1 MAAKEEDKKNKR
13 QDVLDRLERMG
24 VPIPKDSKLRNWRPS
39 GLDFARDT
47 SVTGSKPGRTP
58 GASRYQGQPSSGPE
72 NRGAN
77 MSKST
82 STPPRETKTAIL
94 RKLLSRKAGADLDA
108 LQSATG
114 WQPHSVRAAM
124 SGLRK
129 AGYTIDRA
137 DPAKT
142 SSGAVYRI
150 TSGPESAT

>member
-1 MAAKEEDKKNKR
+1 
-13 QDVLDRLERMG
+13 
-24 VPIPKDSKLRNWRPS
+24 
-39 GLDFARDT
+39 
-47 SVTGSKPGRTP
+47 
-58 GASRYQGQPSSGPE
+58 
-72 NRGAN
+72 

-82 STPPRETKTAIL
+82 SAPPRETKTAIL
-94 RKLLSRKAGADLDA
+94 RKLLSRKSGADLAA

-137 DPAKT
+137 DPAKPGGGT
-142 SSGAVYRI
+142 VYRI